1 MPKNDSKL
9 AVFLDKKFIPLDKK
23 VKAAIAVLLIVLP
36 VVAFYFLYY
45 QGSVQKIAGL
55 EKTKG
60 TLNKEILNLRE
71 KERNKPIL
79 LQEVAK
85 VEAEFEAASLMLP
98 KEQEIPQLLKDISAL
113 GRNAGLDF
121 LTFIPKPEIPRD
133 YFNEIPVTINIRGPY
148 HAVGFFFDQVSKLDR
163 IVSVSNVKMSAPK
176 QEQGEII
183 LNSNCELITYR
194 FTNVKISD
202 ETTGKGKK
210 KK

>member
-9 AVFLDKKFIPLDKK
+9 ALFLDKKFIPLDNK
-23 VKAAIAVLLIVLP
+23 VKIAIAVLLVVLP
-36 VVAFYFLYY
+36 VVAFYFTYY
-45 QGSVQKIAGL
+45 QGSTEKIKGL
-55 EKTKG
+55 EKSRA

-71 KERNKPIL
+71 KERNKPVL

-85 VEAEFEAASLMLP
+85 VEEEFEEASLMLP

-121 LTFIPKPEIPRD
+121 LSFVPKPEIPRD
-133 YFNEIPVTINIRGPY
+133 YFNEIPVSINIRGPY

-163 IVSVSNVKMSAPK
+163 IVSVSNVKMSTPSK
-176 QEQGEII
+176 EQGEII

-194 FTNVKISD
+194 FTNVKISA
-202 ETTGKGKK
+202 ETKGKGKK